1 LLTIKLRKGSV
12 RNDNIQSDS
21 IQTKEVSMIC
31 KQNKVKLIIHFY
43 SEVAEKL
50 NCESIHLP
58 LFELKENYEK
68 LSKFKTIGTSVH
80 SVEEAIEAQKLG
92 ATYISAGHIFATDCK
107 KRFTTKRIGVFK
119 KLEYKVNLV
128 NAIMNI

>member
-1 LLTIKLRKGSV
+1 
-12 RNDNIQSDS
+12 
-21 IQTKEVSMIC
+21 MIS

-58 LFELKENYEK
+58 LFKLKENYEK

-80 SVEEAIEAQKLG
+80 SVEEAIG

>member
-1 LLTIKLRKGSV
+1 LTIKLRKGSV

-21 IQTKEVSMIC
+21 IQTKEVSMIS

-58 LFELKENYEK
+58 LFKLKENYEK

-92 ATYISAGHIFATDCK
+92 AIYISAGHIFATDCK
-107 KRFTTKRIGVFK
+107 KDLPPRG
-119 KLEYKVNLV
+119 LEFLKN
-128 NAIMNI
+128 

>member
-1 LLTIKLRKGSV
+1 MEKVCQFHPKAIILREKDLPE
-12 RNDNIQSDS
+12 NEYM
-21 IQTKEVSMIC
+21 TLAKEVSMIC

-58 LFELKENYEK
+58 LFKLKENYEK

-107 KRFTTKRIGVFK
+107 KDLPPRG
-119 KLEYKVNLV
+119 LEFLKN
-128 NAIMNI
+128 

>member
-1 LLTIKLRKGSV
+1 MREENSCVATR
-12 RNDNIQSDS
+12 
-21 IQTKEVSMIC
+21 T
-31 KQNKVKLIIHFY
+31 LIIHFY

-58 LFELKENYEK
+58 LFKLKEIYEK

-107 KRFTTKRIGVFK
+107 KDLPPRG
-119 KLEYKVNLV
+119 LEFLKN
-128 NAIMNI
+128 

>member
-1 LLTIKLRKGSV
+1 
-12 RNDNIQSDS
+12 
-21 IQTKEVSMIC
+21 MIS

-58 LFELKENYEK
+58 LFKLKENYEK

-92 ATYISAGHIFATDCK
+92 ATYISAGHI
-107 KRFTTKRIGVFK
+107 GVFK